1 MWIVCRQSFFLHQQS
16 FCLNTK
22 KPNLPKIKGTVPP
35 KLYWRVTPGV
45 WKEASAS
52 WCDSWQWLMATIA
65 PSWRDIITSHDRNSR
80 WHKRLKI
87 AKDLDSAHF
96 LLLAGENRT
105 TCLGNRNIPNGFMF
119 LEIIV
124 RSTYQSR
131 DCRHIWPELGWH
143 LFSYCWTSQISQ
155 DPLGKRRQVRRAT
168 SPHWRLIGS
177 ARSGNGTPKA
187 GSTGICKPPA
197 FDRLRGQARVPEKQI
212 STAS

>member
-1 MWIVCRQSFFLHQQS
+1 M
-16 FCLNTK
+16 
-22 KPNLPKIKGTVPP
+22 
-35 KLYWRVTPGV
+35 

-52 WCDSWQWLMATIA
+52 WYDSWQWLMATIA

-80 WHKRLKI
+80 WHNRLKI

-124 RSTYQSR
+124 RSTYQYI
-131 DCRHIWPELGWH
+131 DCRHNWPELGWH
-143 LFSYCWTSQISQ
+143 SLLLDLPDLPGPFGKKEGSVKSHFTALKCALNIIECTSQFQ
-155 DPLGKRRQVRRAT
+155 AD
-168 SPHWRLIGS
+168 RL

-187 GSTGICKPPA
+187 GSTWIYKPPA
-197 FDRLRGQARVPEKQI
+197 SDRLRGQAWAPEKTNQH
-212 STAS
+212 S